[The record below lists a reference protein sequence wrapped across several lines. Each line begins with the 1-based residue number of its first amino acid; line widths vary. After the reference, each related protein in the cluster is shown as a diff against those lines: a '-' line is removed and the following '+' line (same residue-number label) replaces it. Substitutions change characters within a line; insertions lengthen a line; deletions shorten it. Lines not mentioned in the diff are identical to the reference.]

1 MKGEKSIKFKIV
13 TPEKTVFEDIV
24 YQATLP
30 VSDGDVTIL
39 PDHRSY
45 IASLKPGEIILKKK
59 KGDSETI
66 SLAVAGGFTEFH
78 KNQLVILA
86 DAAER
91 AEDLDI
97 EEIEKAK
104 KRAEDIKKERISL
117 DENEYAKVVSEIE
130 KGLVWSKIARKYS
143 SRRMK

>member
-1 MKGEKSIKFKIV
+1 MKDNKSIKFKIV
-13 TPEKTVFEDIV
+13 TPEKTVYKDVV
-24 YQATLP
+24 YQSTLP

-45 IASLKPGEIILKKK
+45 IASLKPGEIVIKKE
-59 KGDSETI
+59 KGDSEVI
-66 SLAVAGGFTEFH
+66 SIAVAGGFVEFH

-91 AEDLDI
+91 TEDLDI

-104 KRAEDIKKERISL
+104 KRAEDIKSKRISL
-117 DENEYAKVVSEIE
+117 DENEYARVVSEIE

>member
-1 MKGEKSIKFKIV
+1 MKGEKSIQFKIV
-13 TPEKTVFEDIV
+13 TPEKTVYDDVV

-39 PDHRSY
+39 PNHRSY
-45 IASLKPGEIILKKK
+45 IASLKPGEIILKKD
-59 KGDSETI
+59 KGDSEVI

-78 KNQLVILA
+78 NNKLVILA

-91 AEDLDI
+91 SEDLDI

-104 KRAEDIKKERISL
+104 KRAEELKKDRVSM
-117 DENEYAKVVSEIE
+117 DENEYARVLSEIE
-130 KGLVWSKIARKYS
+130 KGFVWSKIASKYS
-143 SRRMK
+143 RRRIK